1 MVVKVSF
8 SCKTFCGSVLWGENL
23 EHCTIKTDRYGIL
36 KGTFKKVDVD
46 DRRAI
51 SNSVLFRSFIKRLRG
66 ALVFLL
72 RLFIPPND

>member
-36 KGTFKKVDVD
+36 KGTF
-46 DRRAI
+46 
-51 SNSVLFRSFIKRLRG
+51 
-66 ALVFLL
+66 
-72 RLFIPPND
+72 